1 MTLSPF
7 LKMMKTP
14 IYDFLEAY
22 REKEGSRLHMP
33 GHKGKTFLGPE
44 PFDITEI
51 EGADVLYHAEGIIAE
66 SEANATH
73 LFGSAH
79 TFYSAEGS
87 SLTIKAMLALVTAG
101 KDKPLVLAGRNAH
114 KAFLYAAA
122 WLDFEILW
130 LYPENTASISSCP
143 LTAEEIE
150 KAIDSADRKPA
161 AVYLT
166 SPDYL
171 GGLADIEQIGKV
183 CEEKN
188 IPLLVDN
195 AHGAYL
201 AFCKENRHP
210 IALGATMCCD
220 SAHKTLPVLTG
231 GAYLHIGK
239 NGRRYLPMARQMLSA
254 FASTSPSYLILASLD
269 LANRYLADDYRERLA
284 LTISAL
290 DDLKKRAED
299 FGFTVPASDPL
310 RLTVHTSQSGI
321 TGHRFAEILRR
332 HQVEPEYVDG
342 DYAVMMF
349 TPENDAVDYR
359 RVLSALRV
367 AARERKDTP
376 LSPAPLCP
384 PLPTALPPRQALLSP
399 MEFVPVAES
408 VGRIAAAPT
417 VSCPPAIPIAVSGE
431 VITAEA
437 VALFKHHGME
447 TVAVVWKAR

>member
-1 MTLSPF
+1 MSPF
-7 LKMMKTP
+7 LKTMKTP
-14 IYDFLEAY
+14 IYDFLAAY
-22 REKEGSRLHMP
+22 REKEVSRLHMP

-51 EGADVLYHAEGIIAE
+51 KGADVLYHAEGIIAE

-87 SLTIKAMLALVTAG
+87 SLAIKAMLALVTAG

-239 NGRRYLPMARQMLSA
+239 KGKAYLPMARQMLSA

-284 LTISAL
+284 SAIGAVNDHKGRAKAYGLSVL
-290 DDLKKRAED
+290 D
-299 FGFTVPASDPL
+299 SDPL
-310 RLTVHTSQSGI
+310 RLTVHTARSGM

-332 HQVEPEYVDG
+332 HQVEPEYADG
-342 DYAVMMF
+342 DYAVLMF
-349 TPENDAVDYR
+349 TPENDPVDHR
-359 RVLSALRV
+359 RVMSSLCM
-367 AARERKDTP
+367 AANEKTDLP
-376 LSPAPLCP
+376 LPPPPCFS
-384 PLPTALPPRQALLSP
+384 PLPTALSPRQALLSP
-399 MEFVPVAES
+399 MEFLPVAES

-431 VITAEA
+431 VITEEA
-437 VALFKHHGME
+437 VALFKYHGME
-447 TVAVVWKAR
+447 TVAVVRKNR